1 MKKRNSQ
8 YLIPIF
14 LIAAL
19 LSSGGCNKEEKPLQS
34 PPPAQQMPVQK
45 ALAPVQKQPS
55 SAKSSTPAA
64 SLMDFTN
71 RKDPFKPFVN
81 NPAQPA
87 KQAQAV
93 SKKDLLPIQNY
104 ELNKFKIAGIIVG
117 LKENRALVIDP
128 TGKGYVVKQGML
140 IGSNDGVVNRITPT
154 TIEVIE
160 KYNDNGHIRKVTSK
174 LSLPSK
180 K

>member
-104 ELNKFKIAGIIVG
+104 ELNKFKIAGIIV
-117 LKENRALVIDP
+117 
-128 TGKGYVVKQGML
+128 VKQGML